1 MNKKLVSFISSC
13 VLSMVPLLSH
23 AESSQAN
30 NSACVAKKVAVCG
43 GFLEGIS
50 VSPTGGVWLLDV
62 TGKRILNIENGICSE
77 KGKTE
82 GPNGSKFLPDG
93 TLVIADHGGLLSFN
107 TKTLK
112 LTTMVDS
119 FEGKP
124 LTGLNDI
131 SIDSNNGIYFT
142 APGSSSLHQADGR
155 VFYLAPGSKEPQLLS
170 DKIAFPNGLAVTKDE
185 STVLVAEFAAKRIVS
200 IPSAT
205 VKGGFKLT
213 NVYAR
218 TEGGVG
224 PDGILMDDKNQL
236 YVANLATGEVLV
248 YANGKLVHTI
258 TLPKEAGALATNLA
272 ITKDKIYI
280 TEAQKGEVWSVPY
293 PLEQCAG

>member
-1 MNKKLVSFISSC
+1 MKKIILAIS
-13 VLSMVPLLSH
+13 VGLLSMTSSVVS
-23 AESSQAN
+23 AEN
-30 NSACVAKKVAVCG
+30 NSCIAKKVSVCG
-43 GFLEGIS
+43 GFLEGIN
-50 VSPTGGVWLLDV
+50 VSPTGETWLLDV
-62 TGKRILNIENGICSE
+62 TGKRILTIENGICTE
-77 KGKTE
+77 KGKTK
-82 GPNGSKFLPDG
+82 GPNGSKFLSDG
-93 TLVIADHGGLLSFN
+93 TLVIADHGGLLTFD
-107 TKTLK
+107 TQTLK
-112 LTTMVDS
+112 LTTLVDT
-119 FEGKP
+119 FEGEP

-131 SIDSNNGIYFT
+131 SIDSHDGIYFT
-142 APGSSSLHQADGR
+142 APGSSSLLKADGR
-155 VFYLAPGSKEPQLLS
+155 VFYLAPGSKEPQLLT

-185 STVLVAEFAAKRIVS
+185 SAVLIAEFAAKRIVS

-236 YVANLATGEVLV
+236 YVANLATGEVFV

-258 TLPKEAGALATNLA
+258 TLPKEAGSLVTNVA
-272 ITKDKIYI
+272 ITKDKVLI

-293 PLEQCAG
+293 HLEQCAG